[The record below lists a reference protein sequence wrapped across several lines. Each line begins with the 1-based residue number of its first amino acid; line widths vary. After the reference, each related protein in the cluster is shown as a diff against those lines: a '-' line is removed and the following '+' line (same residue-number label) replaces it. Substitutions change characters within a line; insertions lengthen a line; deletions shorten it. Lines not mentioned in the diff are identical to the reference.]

1 LLEPIL
7 PSLEELYMANNRLVD
22 LLRLIAQKEY
32 EDATGVVTDQRVVG
46 KHAKSVEAV
55 SASCK
60 MTQ

>member
-1 LLEPIL
+1 
-7 PSLEELYMANNRLVD
+7 MANNRLVD
-22 LLRLIAQKEY
+22 LPRLIAQKEY

-46 KHAKSVEAV
+46 KRAKSVEAV